1 MLFFQPEAAA
11 SDLPLGKVSLNKDSD
26 VASFSLLT
34 SSSDQKKTAKSTA
47 GSRSGQAAGKSK
59 TKSLQVSPAKSAGA
73 TASAKS
79 TEDSGAGKSKEPFK
93 FVQVVSEDQTQYVLT
108 EEDKK
113 VFEEFRKSK

>member
-11 SDLPLGKVSLNKDSD
+11 SDLPLGNVRLNKDSD

-59 TKSLQVSPAKSAGA
+59 TKSSVSPAKSAGA
-73 TASAKS
+73 TVSAKS
-79 TEDSGAGKSKEPFK
+79 TEESGAGKSKEPFK
-93 FVQVVSEDQTQYVLT
+93 FVQMVSEDQTQYVLT